1 LLLCCASASA
11 GILSLS
17 LHDAL
22 PILEEAAA
30 LVDTVRD
37 EGLEM
42 NYQLLYATELYFL
55 EDYDAALRICDTLYL
70 SLGRADVQMER
81 HRVQALHVKI
91 LYAIGDSQRADSLF
105 DAYEYAKDSLY
116 TAHYIGQGREMS
128 ENYKLDKFER
138 QIKEQEL
145 LLSNTRYQRY
155 GLIVGIA
162 VLLTI
167 LIILYFH
174 FREKDKL
181 AHRVAIKNTEISVQN
196 EVLKEA
202 NKQ

>member
-81 HRVQALHVKI
+81 HRVQDRKSTRLNSSHVKI
-91 LYAIGDSQRADSLF
+91 SYAVF
-105 DAYEYAKDSLY
+105 C
-116 TAHYIGQGREMS
+116 
-128 ENYKLDKFER
+128 
-138 QIKEQEL
+138 
-145 LLSNTRYQRY
+145 
-155 GLIVGIA
+155 
-162 VLLTI
+162 
-167 LIILYFH
+167 
-174 FREKDKL
+174 
-181 AHRVAIKNTEISVQN
+181 
-196 EVLKEA
+196 LK
-202 NKQ
+202 K